1 MSIFNWNNIDYNG
14 LKSDPNI
21 SVKIGREIERL
32 SWLKSPFASFTGK
45 GGDRGVR
52 HFSVENDQPYR
63 PRLKNKLTGDG
74 VEGNADLETNYDEL
88 EILNQTIYP
97 KVIGNALRSPIKQ
110 YSKMQSIDFAKEAV
124 DSLGEWCADKR
135 DRFIVAHLCNDFT
148 NAVVSDSQNA
158 KGYKEWNKS
167 IENMTKSIQAG
178 DVCSV
183 KLLRRAIFMAR
194 AGVGANGKEAFPFK
208 PIKSDSISTQ
218 GISIMHNSYII
229 LLESHQ
235 IQQLKNDKEWKEMQ
249 FHAGERGEKN
259 NLFSGLV
266 GMIDGCP
273 VLDMGVWTK
282 MQVGMLNSDI
292 SDKDFKKNLD
302 EQNVQRV
309 TPPSFYTGTQPISIG
324 ALIGASAIVMAG
336 SNAVNFYIDDTQ
348 DAGRKIVCGAD
359 RILSVAKG
367 KFSLE
372 SGSLSPFS
380 NQDFATIG
388 IFTSKE

>member
-1 MSIFNWNNIDYNG
+1 MEALNWNSIDYNG
-14 LKSDPNI
+14 LKNDPNI
-21 SVKIGREIERL
+21 SVKIGQEIERL
-32 SWLKSPFASFTGK
+32 SWIKSPFASFTGR

-52 HFSVENDQPYR
+52 HFEVSNDQPYR

-97 KVIGNALRSPIKQ
+97 KVIGNALKSPIKQ
-110 YSKMQSIDFAKEAV
+110 YSKMAGIDFAKEAV

-135 DRFIVAHLCNDFT
+135 DRHIVAHLCNDFT
-148 NAVVSDSQNA
+148 NAVVADSTN
-158 KGYKEWNKS
+158 GYKAFNKS
-167 IENMTKSIQAG
+167 IETMTKSISAG
-178 DVCSV
+178 DVCNV

-194 AGVGANGKEAFPFK
+194 AGIGVNGKEAFPLK
-208 PIKSDSISTQ
+208 PIKSDSINHN
-218 GISIMHNSYII
+218 GVSIMHNSYII

-235 IQQLKNDKEWKEMQ
+235 IQQLKNDEEWVKMQ
-249 FHAGERGEKN
+249 ASAGERGEKN
-259 NLFSGLV
+259 NLFTGLV
-266 GMIDGCP
+266 GMIDGSP

-282 MQVGMLNSDI
+282 MQVGMLNSDV
-292 SDKDFKKNLD
+292 SDGDFKKNID
-302 EQNVQRV
+302 AQNVTKI
-309 TPPSFYTGTQPISIG
+309 TPPSFYAGNQPLSIG
-324 ALIGASAIVMAG
+324 ALIGASAVVMAG

-348 DAGRKIVCGAD
+348 DAGRKVVCGAD

-367 KFSLE
+367 KFALE

>member
-1 MSIFNWNNIDYNG
+1 MSGLNWNAIDYSG

-21 SVKIGREIERL
+21 SVKVGQEIERL
-32 SWLKSPFASFTGK
+32 SWLKSPFASFTGR

-52 HFSVENDQPYR
+52 HFEVTNDQPYR
-63 PRLKNKLTGDG
+63 PRLKNKLSGDG

-97 KVIGNALRSPIKQ
+97 KVIGNALKSPIKQ
-110 YSKMQSIDFAKEAV
+110 YSKMQSIDFVKEAV

-135 DRFIVAHLCNDFT
+135 DRYIVAHLCNDFT
-148 NAVVSDSQNA
+148 NAVVADQA
-158 KGYKEWNKS
+158 TGFKAFNKN
-167 IENMTKSIQAG
+167 IETMTKSIQAG

-194 AGVGANGKEAFPFK
+194 AGIGVNGKEAFPFK
-208 PIKSDSISTQ
+208 PIKSDVVKQ
-218 GISIMHNSYII
+218 GGLSIMHNSYII

-235 IQQLKNDKEWKEMQ
+235 IQQLKSDKEWITMQ
-249 FHAGERGEKN
+249 ASAGERGEKN
-259 NLFSGLV
+259 NLFTGLV

-282 MQVGMLNSDI
+282 MQVGMLNSDV
-292 SDKDFKKNLD
+292 SDKDFNKNID
-302 EQNVQRV
+302 TQNVTKI
-309 TPPSFYTGTQPISIG
+309 TPPSFYTGTQAVSIG

-348 DAGRKIVCGAD
+348 DAGRKVVCGAD